1 VNALAL
7 AALVAVATPSP
18 MPAPTDWLARSNA
31 IVYVSASGDS
41 VAVSPAAGE
50 FSGKFAEPGMAT
62 TAPNIVADRA
72 SGLIRVCFQPEHAGG
87 DANVCRYRIDLRTAD
102 TGIPPGTP
110 DSSLTDAAI
119 GMTYAQ
125 LLAYLHSQPRMEKTI
140 VRGKAGD
147 PVMVSSHVA
156 KGGDNCNSGQC
167 EVMNTV
173 YTDSLYFLAD
183 NLVVAVAWMQSND
196 ALGAF

>member
-1 VNALAL
+1 VVAFVLAIVAL
-7 AALVAVATPSP
+7 AAPSP
-18 MPAPTDWLARSNA
+18 MPAPADWLARVDA

-41 VAVSPAAGE
+41 AAVSRAAGA
-50 FSGKFAEPGMAT
+50 FSGKFARPGMSTPAST
-62 TAPNIVADRA
+62 IVADRA
-72 SGLIRVCFQPEHAGG
+72 RGLIRVCASPEPAGDG
-87 DANVCRYRIDLRTAD
+87 ALLCRYRMDLRTAD
-102 TGIPPGTP
+102 TGIPPGAP
-110 DSSLTDAAI
+110 DSSLTDPAI

-125 LLAYLHSQPRMEKTI
+125 LLAYLHSQPRMDKTI

-173 YTDSLYFLAD
+173 YTDSLYFIAD
-183 NLVVAVAWMQSND
+183 NVVVAVAWMTSND